1 MNIVIY
7 SKNLELAP
15 AFKKQIEKKFSKI
28 TTFIDKIISFRVDLS
43 HDAHHRKGKVYRIEV
58 NLNIPGKMF
67 RIVEYDFILESGVN
81 KVKARLI
88 RQLSEY
94 KRKSIKDKRFVK

>member
-15 AFKKQIEKKFSKI
+15 AFKKQIENKFSKI
-28 TTFIDKIISFRVDLS
+28 ITYINKIISFRIDLS
-43 HDAHHRKGKVYRIEV
+43 HDIHHRKGKVYRVEV

-67 RIVEYDFILESGVN
+67 RIVEYDFILENGVN
-81 KVKARLI
+81 KVKTKLV
-88 RQLSEY
+88 RQLSEH
-94 KRKSIKDKRFVK
+94 KRKKVKDKKIA